1 MPNFRL
7 FLVVALLLP
16 TLLIGQG
23 NLLDLIEE
31 EEEPTQDLTIATFK
45 GTRIINGQSI
55 ETPAGG
61 VLQFIIGHRFG
72 RLNGGAYELWGIDNA
87 TIRLGFEYGVTDRL
101 SLGVGRSSYEKT
113 YDGFAKYKLIRQQ
126 SGLKQVPISVT
137 LFSSMA
143 IKTIRWPEPERPNY
157 FSSRLYYTFQA
168 LVARKFSPS
177 FSAQL
182 SPTLIHRNLVANT
195 ADRNDV
201 FALGMGARQKL
212 TGSLSLNVEYFYVLP
227 NQIVSPLFGE
237 QVRNTL
243 SVGVDIETGGHVF
256 QLHLTNSRSMIEKG
270 FITETT
276 GNWLDGDIH
285 FGFNVSRVFTVKN
298 PMKGQAG
305 PKY

>member
-1 MPNFRL
+1 MSLIRSCI
-7 FLVVALLLP
+7 FLLYLTPLVLSAQP
-16 TLLIGQG
+16 G
-23 NLLDLIEE
+23 LLDILEE
-31 EEEPTQDLTIATFK
+31 ETEPTKDLTIATFK
-45 GTRIINGQSI
+45 ATRVINSQSI

-87 TIRLGFEYGVTDRL
+87 TIRLGLEYGVTDRL
-101 SLGVGRSSYEKT
+101 SFGLGRSSFEKT

-126 SGLKQVPISVT
+126 TGLKEVPVSVT
-137 LFSSMA
+137 LFTSMA
-143 IKTIRWPEPERPNY
+143 IKTIRWPEPDRPNY
-157 FSSRLYYTFQA
+157 FSSRLYYTYQA
-168 LVARKFSPS
+168 LVARKFTSN
-177 FSAQL
+177 FSAQI
-182 SPTLIHRNLVANT
+182 SPTLIHRNLVT
-195 ADRNDV
+195 TIADRNDV

-212 TGSLSLNVEYFYVLP
+212 TGSLSVNVEYFYVLP

-237 QVRNTL
+237 QVRNTF

-256 QLHLTNSRSMIEKG
+256 QLHFTNSRSMIEKG